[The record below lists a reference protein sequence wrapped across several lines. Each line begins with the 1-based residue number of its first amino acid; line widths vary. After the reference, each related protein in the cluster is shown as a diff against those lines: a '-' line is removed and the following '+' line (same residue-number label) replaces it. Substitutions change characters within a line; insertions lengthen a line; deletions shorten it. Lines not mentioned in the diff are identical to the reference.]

1 LQKKIRILVVQ
12 IGKYGDMILTTPLF
26 KELKRIFPDSELSVL
41 ASSRNS
47 DISKNLSFVDFTYEY
62 RKKIVSTIKLI
73 FTLRR
78 KAFDY
83 WIDTKDEYSSTS
95 KILERLCKPKTSL
108 GFNIKEKVFDVNLQ
122 NFVIGEHRIDIN
134 LSPINYLSE
143 SNQYKRILPHIDIP
157 LSDSENISDKLDK
170 IGGKY
175 ILFNLSAGI
184 NNRDLAIEKW
194 IELVDDID
202 TDKNILITGIEKDY
216 DNINTILKSA
226 ERKNIYFVK
235 TKNIFELAEVIKR
248 ADLLVTPDTAAV
260 HLASCF
266 DTPIVCFFNS
276 VKWNQKKFAPL
287 STKKR
292 IVVSEDENS
301 FDSISSAEL
310 LNAVKELLL

>member
-1 LQKKIRILVVQ
+1 MQKKIRILVVQ

-41 ASSRNS
+41 ASTRNS
-47 DISKNLSFVDFTYEY
+47 DISKNLSIVDYTYEY
-62 RKKIVSTIKLI
+62 SKKIISIVKLI

-78 KAFDY
+78 KAYDY

-95 KILERLCKPKTSL
+95 KILERFCKPKTSL
-108 GFNIKEKVFDVNLQ
+108 GFNIKDKVFDVNLQ
-122 NFVIGEHRIDIN
+122 NFVIGEHRVDIN
-134 LSPINYLSE
+134 LSPANYLSE

-175 ILFNLSAGI
+175 ILLNLSAGI
-184 NNRDLAIEKW
+184 NNRILAIEKW

-216 DNINTILKSA
+216 ENINTILKSTD
-226 ERKNIYFVK
+226 RKDVYFVK
-235 TKNIFELAEVIKR
+235 TKNIFELAVVIKR

-266 DTPIVCFFNS
+266 DIPIVCFFNS

-287 STKKR
+287 STKQR
-292 IVVSEDENS
+292 VLVSDDENS
-301 FDSISSAEL
+301 FDSISSAKL
-310 LNAVKELLL
+310 LNAVKELLP